1 MLHKVVAPFPCS
13 WDGITSVDL
22 EIGDERDF
30 GSMADGLVAI
40 GWIEE
45 LPVAAAKAVP
55 DVSPAALFAAVQPV
69 DKPPQKPQTARRQR

>member
-40 GWIEE
+40 GWIE
-45 LPVAAAKAVP
+45 PIKALTP
-55 DVSPAALFAAVQPV
+55 TDGLQTTRAALGQTSPV
-69 DKPPQKPQTARRQR
+69 RRKRK

>member
-1 MLHKVVAPFPCS
+1 MLHRVVTPFPCS

-40 GWIEE
+40 GWIEAIE
-45 LPVAAAKAVP
+45 ARA
-55 DVSPAALFAAVQPV
+55 PAATEPRVSVAAVQPHEE
-69 DKPPQKPQTARRQR
+69 PAPARRKRK